1 VRRHWPDARLSVYG
15 HIGDGNL
22 HFNVLAPAGA
32 AAEDFKA
39 RHGEAI
45 SALVHG
51 AATALAGSFSA
62 EHGVGKLKRDLLL
75 ASESPLSIELM
86 QRLKQALDPAG
97 LMNPG
102 KLVG

>member
-1 VRRHWPDARLSVYG
+1 
-15 HIGDGNL
+15 
-22 HFNVLAPAGA
+22 
-32 AAEDFKA
+32 
-39 RHGEAI
+39 
-45 SALVHG
+45 
-51 AATALAGSFSA
+51 LAGSFSA
-62 EHGVGKLKRDLLL
+62 EHGVGKLKRDLLH